1 MESLITGSA
10 WLSMTAA
17 AVVGPFVAL
26 LIGFVG
32 TDRFLRWQLA
42 EKRGPRPGP
51 ESTEPRQMSA
61 PVLTSRYA
69 QPD

>member
-1 MESLITGSA
+1 MGELGMESLITGSA

-17 AVVGPFVAL
+17 AVVGPLVAL

-42 EKRGPRPGP
+42 EKRGR
-51 ESTEPRQMSA
+51 A
-61 PVLTSRYA
+61 PL
-69 QPD
+69 

>member
-1 MESLITGSA
+1 MRELGMESLITGSA

-42 EKRGPRPGP
+42 EKRGRAPAGEHR
-51 ESTEPRQMSA
+51 TSA
-61 PVLTSRYA
+61 DVGTRA
-69 QPD
+69 NV

>member
-1 MESLITGSA
+1 MEILITGST

-42 EKRGPRPGP
+42 EKSGR
-51 ESTEPRQMSA
+51 A
-61 PVLTSRYA
+61 PL
-69 QPD
+69 